1 MYVYLH
7 MVYIYVFSHYTIS
20 HYIIGIFTHLQEP
33 ILVAETVAPN
43 EAHASGASFP
53 MVSAAVG
60 ASGTSKN
67 KGVNKGSR
75 NQCQPTDIKKT

>member
-1 MYVYLH
+1 MWCIYICI
-7 MVYIYVFSHYTIS
+7 YIYVFFPLYHIPLYHWDIYTS
-20 HYIIGIFTHLQEP
+20 P
-33 ILVAETVAPN
+33 RVAETVAPN

-75 NQCQPTDIKKT
+75 NQCQLTDIKKT